1 MRRMQ
6 SFLLFFMFI
15 LNLAGCHRN
24 ASETEEIVI
33 QNDFFKVIYN
43 STTGGIDVYRPDNI
57 IIIRDARTSWNTDT
71 NKVYYSDF
79 KIFTE
84 KSVSDIGNEI
94 GNGRMLTLSFVNDN
108 EHVRI
113 DWFISLY
120 DNLPGIIFET
130 KMTNSGSEQ
139 LNLKSIVPLTL
150 AGKTSGFLKWP
161 GAKNC
166 ITNGPMYYD
175 PGRLLFFDSTYTKP
189 AFYGETKGGVIFN
202 NELADNPKTIQSWWN
217 VGIFS
222 GYDKE
227 GLSLG
232 YIENK
237 TGLGRIQLLQNA
249 ADKFAVVAES
259 VLDPGFILKSSQ
271 SISSDRFMVSFGQNP
286 YQTLEEYADL
296 MGKIGHARIGSI
308 VNGWCNWFYTHDTYS
323 EEEILE
329 NARFIAD
336 NFKKYGLEYIQIDEG
351 YQTWHGDWRGNSRFP
366 HGLKWLATQI
376 RNSGLKPG
384 IWIAPFVVSDTTP
397 LFKEHPDWFLKNSD
411 GSLKRIGPW
420 PGEDTDW
427 FRNEIPKR
435 YGLDITHP
443 EAEKWF
449 TDLIDTLANNW
460 GFEMIKV
467 DFVAWTVFSAD
478 HFWDTSATPAQ
489 VYSRALSIMR
499 KTAGE
504 NCHILDCGP
513 GNITLGSINSMR
525 IEYDQYYGY
534 RNEAWTQ
541 YFRGSAS
548 SAGAMGKRF
557 FYHNRTW
564 TNDADHVC
572 IDILSNVQAEA
583 AASLISLS
591 GGNMMSGDRL
601 TWLDKD
607 KIEIL
612 KKVFPS
618 VGINAK
624 PIDLLDNDPPTSFAV
639 AFSKPFAEWTVAG
652 FFNPNLEHP
661 VEKHFTLDRIWLDTQ
676 KTYLLYDFWNEKFLG
691 EIQGDIKITVDPG
704 CVRLMS
710 IHEKKSVPQFIS
722 TTRHAMQGAVEIE
735 NITFDNASGV
745 LQGVSTA
752 PVGNRF
758 DVIVYVPDGYS
769 WSPVQNKLY
778 DDFRYFTIKMVDNK
792 ILRVRLDFADTS
804 RIEWN
809 VCFHKQTKEKK

>member
-1 MRRMQ
+1 MR

-43 STTGGIDVYRPDNI
+43 STTGGIDVFRPDNS

-71 NKVYYSDF
+71 NKVNYSDF

-94 GNGRMLTLSFVNDN
+94 GKGRMLTLSFVNEN

-139 LNLKSIVPLTL
+139 LNLKSIVPLALT
-150 AGKTSGFLKWP
+150 GKTSGFLKWP
-161 GAKNC
+161 GANKC

-189 AFYGETKGGVIFN
+189 AFYGETKGGVILN
-202 NELADNPKTIQSWWN
+202 KELADNPKTIQSWWN

-237 TGLGRIQLLQNA
+237 TGLGRIQLLQNSA
-249 ADKFAVVAES
+249 NKFAVVAES
-259 VLDPGFILKSSQ
+259 VLNPGFILKSSQ
-271 SISSDRFMVSFGQNP
+271 HISSDRFMVSFGQNP

-308 VNGWCNWFYTHDTYS
+308 VNGWCNWFYTHDSYS

-329 NARFIAD
+329 NARFIAN

-513 GNITLGSINSMR
+513 GNVTLGSINSMR

-534 RNEAWTQ
+534 QNEAWTQ
-541 YFRGSAS
+541 YFRGPTS

-624 PIDLLDNDPPTSFAV
+624 PIDLLDNDPQTSFA
-639 AFSKPFAEWTVAG
+639 ASFSKTFAEWTVAG

-661 VEKHFTLDRIWLDTQ
+661 VEKHFTLDRMWLDTQ

-691 EIQGDIKITVDPG
+691 EIQGNIKITVDPG
-704 CVRLMS
+704 CVRLVS
-710 IHEKKSVPQFIS
+710 IHEKKDVPQFIS
-722 TTRHAMQGAVEIE
+722 TTRHAMQGVVEIE
-735 NITFDNASGV
+735 NITFDNASDV
-745 LQGVSTA
+745 LQGVSAA

-778 DDFRYFTIKMVDNK
+778 DDFRNFTIKMVENK

-809 VCFHKQTKEKK
+809 VRFHKQTKEKK